1 MKQITTHLLLYL
13 LTLTSIAFS
22 QTVRISFTGKDAQ
35 SGGVVTMDSI
45 RITNMTLGRDTVL
58 RNSFIIDLSIA
69 TGIGDPVVG
78 LPGTMELTG
87 NFANPF
93 QDETSFRV
101 STIHGGTLDIGVF
114 TLTGKRQASF
124 RTTVAPGE
132 NSFSLKS
139 GSLAPGVYVITAQMK
154 DGIRSVRVV
163 KTGSTGFGE
172 PVIMH
177 TGTRSNTARMKKSTA
192 VTFRFI
198 GFAKTFIPDSIF
210 AAPLSDTTIQFSFR
224 KSSTAPVIDQF
235 VARSYSVGAGNPVTY
250 DVQVRDSDGD
260 LKSVSIDYEGDGTF
274 DDSSAVVGST
284 ATKTFTKS
292 FQQAGSYRAEIR
304 ALDEKGNST
313 KGTLPQA
320 VIVQG
325 SAPALTTT
333 SVSNITTTTATSGG
347 MISSDGGSPIT
358 ARGVCWSTAN
368 NPTINDAKT
377 SDGTGTGS
385 FSSSL
390 TGLSPNTKYYVRAYA
405 TNSAGTNYG
414 NEVSFTTQ
422 GQMPQLSTSSVT
434 NISTT
439 TATSGGTITSD
450 GGSAITAR
458 GVCWSHTPSPT
469 TLGNKTTDGS
479 GIGTFVS
486 TITGLTA
493 GTTYY
498 VRAYAT
504 NSTGTGYGNEITFL
518 TQPENLADTAAIGTQ
533 VWMTKNLDVST
544 YRNGDPIPEVTDSSQ
559 WANLTTG
566 AWCYYNNDPAN
577 GAVYGKLYNGYAV
590 NDPRGLAPTGWHVAS
605 DSEWTILS
613 TFLGGESVA
622 GGKMKETGTTHWHA
636 PNTGADNSSGFTA
649 LPGGYRNPNQ
659 TFLFLGY
666 YGYWWASAR
675 SREIDY
681 DRVEIFR
688 SGGAK
693 TGGFSVRCVK
703 GDIPSLTTA
712 AISNI
717 RNKTATSGGT
727 ITSDGGSAITARGV
741 CWSTSPSPTILNS
754 KTTDSSG
761 TGSFV
766 SNITGILPD
775 SLYYIRAYAT
785 NGVGTAYGNE
795 LSFNTLP
802 SASYDTVKI
811 GNQVWMLKN
820 LNVSTYRNG
829 DTIPEVTDPTE
840 WKQLKNT
847 GTGARCYYFNDPSVD
862 TAYGK
867 LYNWFAVNDPRGLA
881 PAGWHI
887 PTEAEWATLITF
899 LGGEA
904 VAGGNMKETG
914 TVHWKPG
921 NLGATNSS
929 GFTALPGGSRN
940 GNGSYHNLNKEGY
953 WWSSSMSDSFFVWSR
968 VMVNYDASAL
978 RYDESDISGI
988 SVRCIRGDKPSLTTD
1003 SVTSITQTTATSGG
1017 TITSDGGLP
1026 VTERGVCWS
1035 TNPAPTISANKTS
1048 SGSGTGSFMS
1058 NITGLS
1064 ANTKYYVRAY
1074 ATNSAGTS
1082 YGNER
1087 TFTTQQAVFYD
1098 TVLIGS
1104 QVWMRSNLNVST
1116 YRNGDPITHVPD
1128 TSQWENLTTG
1138 AWCYYRNNAT
1148 TGAVY
1153 GKLYNWY
1160 AVNDPR
1166 GLAPEGWHVAT
1177 DAEWTTLTTY
1187 LGGEN
1192 DAGGKLKEAGGS
1204 HWDPPNTAATN
1215 SSGFT
1220 ALPGGYLNADMNFY
1234 DLRRQGVWWTAT
1246 EDDASRAWS
1255 REIRYN
1261 QSEIRREWA
1270 TKSAGLSVRCV
1281 KD

>member
-22 QTVRISFTGKDAQ
+22 QIVRISFTGKDAQ

-114 TLTGKRQASF
+114 TLTGKREVSF

-132 NSFSLKS
+132 NSFALRS

-154 DGIRSVRVV
+154 DGMRSVRVV

-172 PVIMH
+172 PVITH
-177 TGTRSNTARMKKSTA
+177 TGTRMNTARMIKSAA

-198 GFAKTFIPDSIF
+198 GFAKTFLPDSIF

-235 VARSYSVGAGNPVTY
+235 VARTYSVGTGDPVTY

-260 LKSVSIDYEGDGTF
+260 LKSVAIDYEGDGTS

-347 MISSDGGSPIT
+347 MISSDGGSPISV
-358 ARGVCWSTAN
+358 RGVCWSTAN

-385 FSSSL
+385 FSSNL

-458 GVCWSHTPSPT
+458 GICWSTGNNPT
-469 TLGNKTTDGS
+469 INDAKTNDGT
-479 GIGTFVS
+479 GTGSFS
-486 TITGLTA
+486 SSLSGLTPN
-493 GTTYY
+493 TKYY
-498 VRAYAT
+498 VRAYAMNSAGT
-504 NSTGTGYGNEITFL
+504 NYGNEVSFT
-518 TQPENLADTAAIGTQ
+518 TQGQ
-533 VWMTKNLDVST
+533 M
-544 YRNGDPIPEVTDSSQ
+544 
-559 WANLTTG
+559 
-566 AWCYYNNDPAN
+566 PA
-577 GAVYGKLYNGYAV
+577 
-590 NDPRGLAPTGWHVAS
+590 
-605 DSEWTILS
+605 
-613 TFLGGESVA
+613 
-622 GGKMKETGTTHWHA
+622 
-636 PNTGADNSSGFTA
+636 
-649 LPGGYRNPNQ
+649 
-659 TFLFLGY
+659 
-666 YGYWWASAR
+666 
-675 SREIDY
+675 
-681 DRVEIFR
+681 
-688 SGGAK
+688 
-693 TGGFSVRCVK
+693 
-703 GDIPSLTTA
+703 LTTA
-712 AISNI
+712 IVTNI
-717 RNKTATSGGT
+717 TKTSATSGGT

-775 SLYYIRAYAT
+775 SLYYIRAYAA

-820 LNVSTYRNG
+820 LNVATYRNG

-840 WKQLKNT
+840 WKRLKNT
-847 GTGARCYYFNDPSVD
+847 GTGARCYYFNDPSLD

-953 WWSSSMSDSFFVWSR
+953 WWSSTMSDSFFVWSR

-1035 TNPAPTISANKTS
+1035 TNPAPSISANKTS